1 VLLEAPPDAVARK
14 NEEWMSLEQGPNTQ
28 RSTDGRET
36 PLIAHYEAI
45 ADASQV
51 MLVAARADDWDE
63 VGRQEERC
71 RELIARLGAAA
82 GSSTLPPPD
91 NGRRIALLRSIL
103 ADDAEIRDRS
113 EPWLKEVERL
123 LVVRGR
129 TAL

>member
-1 VLLEAPPDAVARK
+1 M
-14 NEEWMSLEQGPNTQ
+14 NEDSMSLEQGPNTP
-28 RSTDGRET
+28 RIAESLES
-36 PLIAHYEAI
+36 PLIAHYKAI

-51 MLVAARADDWDE
+51 MLIAARADDWDE

-71 RELIARLGAAA
+71 RELIARLGTAVDSRA
-82 GSSTLPPPD
+82 LPPPD

-123 LVVRGR
+123 LVIRGR
-129 TAL
+129 AAS